1 MVSFREIYWQ
11 AHTVYSTSIIS
22 KVIFVVA
29 INWHSD
35 IPVSNLSAQFM
46 DLDSMRRDIKDIC
59 FNANLRNFKVV
70 NLGRVVEE
78 RSENWG
84 TDPVHMLPD
93 CYSKLAGLLMEEA
106 KRIMETSTK
115 PIKIKPSAVERA
127 SKRQANNSPRR
138 EEKKN
143 RFQQRSYQSHG
154 GQGPSDSAWHWRSN
168 QGRRGG
174 WRPRRGG
181 YQGRRGW

>member
-1 MVSFREIYWQ
+1 
-11 AHTVYSTSIIS
+11 
-22 KVIFVVA
+22 
-29 INWHSD
+29 
-35 IPVSNLSAQFM
+35 M
-46 DLDSMRRDIKDIC
+46 DLDSMRRDIKDLC

-115 PIKIKPSAVERA
+115 SIKTKPSAAERA
-127 SKRQANNSPRR
+127 SKRQANDSP
-138 EEKKN
+138 
-143 RFQQRSYQSHG
+143 
-154 GQGPSDSAWHWRSN
+154 WHWRSN

>member
-1 MVSFREIYWQ
+1 MAQWYPLEKFIGTYI
-11 AHTVYSTSIIS
+11 SIIS
-22 KVIFVVA
+22 KVIFVGA

-35 IPVSNLSAQFM
+35 IHVSNLSAQFM
-46 DLDSMRRDIKDIC
+46 DLDSMRRDIKDLC

-115 PIKIKPSAVERA
+115 SIKTKPSAAERA
-127 SKRQANNSPRR
+127 SKRQANNSPGR
-138 EEKKN
+138 EEKKI
-143 RFQQRSYQSHG
+143 RLQQRSHQSHG
-154 GQGPSDSAWHWRSN
+154 GHGPSDSPWHWRSN

-181 YQGRRGW
+181 YLGRRGFGW

>member
-1 MVSFREIYWQ
+1 MAQWYPLEKFIGTY
-11 AHTVYSTSIIS
+11 TLYSISIIS

-35 IPVSNLSAQFM
+35 IHVSNLSAQFM
-46 DLDSMRRDIKDIC
+46 DLDSMRRDIKDLC

-78 RSENWG
+78 RSENWV

-106 KRIMETSTK
+106 KRIKETSTK
-115 PIKIKPSAVERA
+115 SIKTKPSAAERA
-127 SKRQANNSPRR
+127 SKRQANDSP
-138 EEKKN
+138 
-143 RFQQRSYQSHG
+143 
-154 GQGPSDSAWHWRSN
+154 WHWRSN

-181 YQGRRGW
+181 YLGRRGFRW